1 MSRLLGVM
9 PQYHFNFVGERSV
22 DGFFVDAFED
32 DVSAKNYASQ
42 LAASF
47 QHRMP
52 DICDGSY
59 ISLMREGKE
68 IAKFLLSTTH

>member
-1 MSRLLGVM
+1 M
-9 PQYHFNFVGERSV
+9 PQYHFNFVGEQSV
-22 DGFFVDAFED
+22 DRFFVDAFED
-32 DVSAKNYASQ
+32 DASAKDYAGQ

-52 DICDGSY
+52 DVCDGSY
-59 ISLMREGKE
+59 ISLMREDKE

>member
-1 MSRLLGVM
+1 M
-9 PQYHFNFVGERSV
+9 PVGR
-22 DGFFVDAFED
+22 DAAVSLQFCGREIGRRILRRCVQD
-32 DVSAKNYASQ
+32 DVSAKNYASH